1 MIDTSQIWRDAHM
14 GRKSVKE
21 DKNIYFTLRED
32 LGLSREQASEQ
43 LGCISVSR
51 LSKIEY
57 GEVIPYPEEIS
68 PLMMTI
74 RNQEDE
80 INRKDRE
87 IAHLQKTL
95 ELLKGNSK
103 EKTSRTKTK
112 KTPSKS

>member
-1 MIDTSQIWRDAHM
+1 M
-14 GRKSVKE
+14 
-21 DKNIYFTLRED
+21 NILGDYITRVNNLYPD
-32 LGLSREQASEQ
+32 LEN
-43 LGCISVSR
+43 
-51 LSKIEY
+51 
-57 GEVIPYPEEIS
+57 EEIS